1 MIDPLERPSS
11 LVERVVHKL
20 QTEIQSGVYPANM
33 RLPAE
38 QTLADNFK
46 VSRPVIREAIARLK
60 VDQILVTRKGSGA
73 YVSDNPV
80 GNAYRLAD
88 SSQAGGGRDI
98 NFQHVFELRYWAE
111 CAAAELAA
119 LRRTPNDLL
128 AMRCALDDMDHSAN
142 DFAAAGVADLAFHR
156 AIAIATCNPYFSGF
170 VDFLAH
176 QLLETRRLAWENSA
190 QRAVGP
196 SPAQQE
202 HRLIL
207 AAIVAADPNAA
218 REAARAHLLAA
229 AKRLGLTLSFNYSVS
244 TIYPLADAAHGTR

>member
-1 MIDPLERPSS
+1 MLDALVRPSS

-20 QTEIQSGVYPANM
+20 QAEIQSGVYAAST

-38 QTLADNFK
+38 QTLADDFK

-80 GNAYRLAD
+80 GNAYRLTH
-88 SSQAGGGRDI
+88 SSQTGVADI
-98 NFQHVFELRYWAE
+98 NFQHVFELRYWSE
-111 CAAAELAA
+111 CASAELAA

-128 AMRCALDDMDHSAN
+128 AMRCALDDMDRCAG

-156 AIAIATCNPYFSGF
+156 AIAIATGNPYFSGF
-170 VDFLAH
+170 VEFLGH

-190 QRAVGP
+190 QRSVGP
-196 SPAQQE
+196 SQAQQE

-207 AAIVAADPNAA
+207 AAISAADPNAA
-218 REAARAHLLAA
+218 REAACAHLLAA
-229 AKRLGLTLSFNYSVS
+229 SKRLGLSLSFKAIAS
-244 TIYPLADAAHGTR
+244 TIYPLQEPAHGPR

>member
-1 MIDPLERPSS
+1 MIDALVRPSS
-11 LVERVVHKL
+11 LVDRVVHKL
-20 QTEIQSGVYPANM
+20 QAEIQSGVYPANT

-38 QTLADNFK
+38 QALADNFK

-60 VDQILVTRKGSGA
+60 VDHILVTRKGSGA

-88 SSQAGGGRDI
+88 SSKTGGPDI

-119 LRRTPNDLL
+119 RRRTPNDLF
-128 AMRCALDDMDHSAN
+128 AMRCALDDMDRCAG

-156 AIAIATCNPYFSGF
+156 AIAIATHNPYFSGF

-190 QRAVGP
+190 QRALGP

-207 AAIVAADPNAA
+207 AAIVAADPKAA
-218 REAARAHLLAA
+218 REAACAHLLTAA
-229 AKRLGLTLSFNYSVS
+229 QRLGLSLSFNAQASA
-244 TIYPLADAAHGTR
+244 IDPLEKAAHGTR

>member
-1 MIDPLERPSS
+1 MIDALVRPSS
-11 LVERVVHKL
+11 LVERVVHRL
-20 QTEIQSGVYPANM
+20 QAEIQSGIYAANT

-80 GNAYRLAD
+80 GNAYRLTR
-88 SSQAGGGRDI
+88 SGQAGGPDI

-128 AMRCALDDMDHSAN
+128 AMRCALDDMDRCAG
-142 DFAAAGVADLAFHR
+142 DFAAAGVADLAFHG
-156 AIAIATCNPYFSGF
+156 AIAIATGNPYFSGF

-176 QLLETRRLAWENSA
+176 QLVETRRLAWENSA
-190 QRAVGP
+190 QHATGP

-202 HRLIL
+202 HRQIL
-207 AAIVAADPNAA
+207 AAIAAADPSAA

-229 AKRLGLTLSFNYSVS
+229 SKRLGLTLPFKAITSS
-244 TIYPLADAAHGTR
+244 IYPLDETAHGAR